1 MSKKMIGEL
10 KRKVEL
16 MDNKE
21 NSCEVGISE
30 VPNLKEKIET
40 LCPVGQPSFDPFDEE
55 EG

>member
-1 MSKKMIGEL
+1 MSKMERSEL

-16 MDNKE
+16 MINKE

-40 LCPVGQPSFDPFDEE
+40 LCRIGQPLLDPFKEE